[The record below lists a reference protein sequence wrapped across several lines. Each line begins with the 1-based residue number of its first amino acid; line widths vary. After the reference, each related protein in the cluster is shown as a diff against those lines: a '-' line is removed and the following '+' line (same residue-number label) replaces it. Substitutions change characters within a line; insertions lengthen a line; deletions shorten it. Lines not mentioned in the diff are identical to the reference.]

1 MISFKI
7 NGQEMQVEEGT
18 TILNAARASTIEIP
32 TFCYQ
37 DRLSILASCRMC
49 LVEVEGRPRLE
60 PACATLVAEG
70 MAVFTHSE
78 KVVTSREDMLE
89 ILLANHPLDCPVCD
103 KSGECELQDTV
114 FEYGKG
120 DSRLVDPKRVFRV
133 DDIQLNNVIT
143 FNANRCIQCQRC
155 VRVCEEVVGD
165 VALGTM
171 ERGLDSE
178 ITGVGNSLKDC
189 SHCGNCIEV
198 CPVGA
203 LMSTPYRYK
212 ARPWDLEKFETTC
225 GLCGTGCSM
234 TIETREGK
242 LARVKSQY
250 ETGINGELLC
260 AKGRFGFDFI
270 DGGQRITQ
278 PMLRKNDILTAVTW
292 SEACDFIVN
301 KTLNILANKGH
312 IKGLISPRQT
322 NETAF
327 MFQKL
332 MREVFQSSDIHA
344 SCRFSGLN
352 LQPETNDMLSK
363 LLSQTYSRQPLAE
376 ILKSDCVFLLG
387 ANICDENP
395 VSSYLVR
402 QHKRDNHN
410 HLLLATSRP
419 CALDDIATEK
429 LRLLPGNE
437 ATLLSALL
445 STQSAER
452 AISDDNNMSDFVA
465 AAKGVLA
472 QANSITL
479 LIGTEFMR
487 GRQTH
492 DCLLWIAETV
502 QCLQQQDKT
511 VFVQFLFDRPNQLGL
526 WHMGCLPDRQSHQP
540 ALQSEQPTLPS
551 YPPENVP
558 DMFYVVGADPLAN
571 CAAGDPLEQA
581 TLNSPCLIVQSAF
594 MTASAQQ
601 AMVILPAPS
610 YGEENGTY
618 TNNEARVQKV
628 RAIRPSAQGILPSTA
643 VFAQLASALGIDIG
657 PSTVKQIFSQIKQ
670 DIDGYQAL
678 SEDVIW
684 GPELN
689 DYGLPTVPPA
699 TNAALN
705 APAVKAPAVSY
716 LPLVDYTLITGD
728 NLFRSGKLTAQSK
741 NLSAIGH
748 SAYVEMNPGADYD
761 EQQDYQ
767 VTISRGNA
775 SLTVPLK
782 INRSFPK
789 KLLFIPEDQLGSP
802 MNKIITAT
810 EYPGIVEI
818 EIKVS
823 SG

>member
-1 MISFKI
+1 MIKFKI
-7 NGQEMQVEEGT
+7 NGQEVEVEEGT
-18 TILNAARASTIEIP
+18 TILNAARASAVEIP

-37 DRLSILASCRMC
+37 DRLSTLASCRMC

-60 PACATLVAEG
+60 PACATVVSED
-70 MAVFTHSE
+70 MAVLTHSE
-78 KVVTSREDMLE
+78 KVVASREDMLE

-133 DDIQLNNVIT
+133 DDIALNNVIT

-171 ERGLDSE
+171 ERGLDAE

-225 GLCGTGCSM
+225 GMCGTGCSM

-270 DGGQRITQ
+270 DGGERITQ
-278 PMLRKNDILTAVTW
+278 PMLRKNDVLTAVTW
-292 SEACDFIVN
+292 SEALDFIIN
-301 KTLNILANKGH
+301 KTLNVLGSKGH

-327 MFQKL
+327 IFQKL

-352 LQPETNDMLSK
+352 LQPETTDILK
-363 LLSQTYSRQPLAE
+363 ALLSQTYSRQPLGD
-376 ILKSDCVFLLG
+376 ILQSDCILLLG
-387 ANICDENP
+387 TNICDENP
-395 VSSYLVR
+395 VSSYLIR

-410 HLLLATSRP
+410 HLLLASSRP
-419 CALDDIATEK
+419 CGLDDIATAK

-437 ATLLSALL
+437 AALLSALVSKL
-445 STQSAER
+445 DVSEDQQQ
-452 AISDDNNMSDFVA
+452 SDFVSA
-465 AAKGVLA
+465 SKTVLEK
-472 QANSITL
+472 ANSVTL

-487 GRQTH
+487 GQQAK
-492 DCLLWIAETV
+492 DCFLWIIETV
-502 QCLQQQDKT
+502 ERLQQQGKQ
-511 VFVQFLFDRPNQLGL
+511 VFMQFLFDRPNQLGL
-526 WHMGCLPDRQSHQP
+526 WHMGCLPD
-540 ALQSEQPTLPS
+540 LQSYDQES
-551 YPPENVP
+551 IP
-558 DMFYVVGADPLAN
+558 DIFYVVAADPIAN
-571 CAAGDPLEQA
+571 CAAGDQLEQA
-581 TLNSPCLIVQSAF
+581 ALNSPCLIVQTAF

-601 AMVILPAPS
+601 AMVILPTPS
-610 YGEENGTY
+610 YGEEDGTY

-628 RAIRPSAQGILPSTA
+628 SAIRSPAENILPST
-643 VFAQLASALGIDIG
+643 VIFTQLASALGLDII
-657 PSTVKQIFSQIKQ
+657 PNTAAQILGQIKQ
-670 DIDGYQAL
+670 EIDGYQAL
-678 SEDVIW
+678 KEDFIF
-684 GPELN
+684 GPKLN
-689 DYGLPTVPPA
+689 DYGLTTSPPA
-699 TNAALN
+699 VT
-705 APAVKAPAVSY
+705 APAITEPEVKAPSVNYFA
-716 LPLVDYTLITGD
+716 LENYTLITGD
-728 NLFRSGKLTAQSK
+728 SLFRSGKLTAQSQ
-741 NLSAIGH
+741 NLSGLGH
-748 SAYVEMNPGADYD
+748 DAYVEMNPGADYD
-761 EQQDYQ
+761 EQLEYE
-767 VTISRGNA
+767 VTITRGNNSITA
-775 SLTVPLK
+775 PLK
-782 INRSFPK
+782 INRVFPD
-789 KLLFIPEDQLGSP
+789 KLLFIPEGQLSSP
-802 MNKIITAT
+802 ANKIITTA
-810 EYPGIVEI
+810 EYPCVVGVK
-818 EIKVS
+818 IKVR
-823 SG
+823 GA

>member
-1 MISFKI
+1 MIKFKI
-7 NGQEMQVEEGT
+7 NGQEIEVEEGT
-18 TILNAARASTIEIP
+18 TILNAARASTVEIP

-49 LVEVEGRPRLE
+49 LIEIEGRPKLE
-60 PACATLVAEG
+60 PACATVVSEG
-70 MAVFTHSE
+70 MAVLTHSQ

-120 DSRLVDPKRVFRV
+120 DSRLADPKRVFRI
-133 DDIQLNNVIT
+133 DDIELNNVIT

-212 ARPWDLEKFETTC
+212 ARPWDLEKVETTC
-225 GLCGTGCSM
+225 GMCGTGCSM

-270 DGGQRITQ
+270 DGGERITQ
-278 PMLRKNDILTAVTW
+278 PMLRKNDVMTPVSW
-292 SEACDFIVN
+292 SEALDFIIN
-301 KTLNILANKGH
+301 KTLNILSNNGH

-332 MREVFQSSDIHA
+332 MRKVFQSSDIHA

-352 LQPETNDMLSK
+352 QQPETNDILNN
-363 LLSQTYSRQPLAE
+363 LLTQTYSRQPLAE
-376 ILKSDCVFLLG
+376 ILKSDCVFILG
-387 ANICDENP
+387 GNICDENP

-402 QHKRDNHN
+402 QYKRDNHN
-410 HLLLATSRP
+410 HLLLASSRP
-419 CALDDIATEK
+419 CALDYIATEK

-437 ATLLSALL
+437 ATLLAALTSDL
-445 STQSAER
+445 AV
-452 AISDDNNMSDFVA
+452 SDDREMADFVSVG
-465 AAKGVLA
+465 KIILE

-487 GRQTH
+487 GKQTKG
-492 DCLLWIAETV
+492 CLLWIEKTT
-502 QCLQQQDKT
+502 QRLQQQGKA

-526 WHMGCLPDRQSHQP
+526 WHMGCQPDLHNDQSG
-540 ALQSEQPTLPS
+540 LQKYHPD
-551 YPPENVP
+551 NVP
-558 DMFYVVGADPLAN
+558 DMFYVVGTDPLAN
-571 CAAGDPLEQA
+571 CSADDPLEKTA
-581 TLNSPCLIVQSAF
+581 LNTPCLIVQTAF
-594 MTASAQQ
+594 MNASAQQ
-601 AMVILPAPS
+601 ATVILPAPS
-610 YGEENGTY
+610 YGEDNGTY

-628 RAIRPSAQGILPSTA
+628 RAIRPPAADILPSAT
-643 VFAQLASALGIDIG
+643 VFAQIANSLGVDIG
-657 PSTVKQIFSQIKQ
+657 SSKVKQIFSQIKQ
-670 DIDGYQAL
+670 EIDGYQAL
-678 SEDVIW
+678 KEDFIF

-689 DYGLPTVPPA
+689 DYGLTATPPTIKASAVTTPVVKALADTAPTVD
-699 TNAALN
+699 
-705 APAVKAPAVSY
+705 Y
-716 LPLVDYTLITGD
+716 LDLENYTLITGD
-728 NLFRSGKLTAQSK
+728 SLFRSGKLTAQSK
-741 NLSAIGH
+741 NLSGLGH
-748 SAYVEMNPGADYD
+748 NTYVEMNPGADYD

-767 VTISRGNA
+767 VTITRGNV
-775 SLTVPLK
+775 SLTAPLK
-782 INRSFPK
+782 INRAFPD
-789 KLLFIPEDQLGSP
+789 KLLFIPEEQLCSP
-802 MNKIITAT
+802 ANKIITTA
-810 EYPGIVEI
+810 EYPCVVEV

-823 SG
+823 NEANED

>member
-1 MISFKI
+1 MIKFKI
-7 NGQEMQVEEGT
+7 NGQEIEVEEGT
-18 TILNAARASTIEIP
+18 TILNAARASTVEIP

-49 LVEVEGRPRLE
+49 LIEIEGRPKLE
-60 PACATLVAEG
+60 PACATVVSEG
-70 MAVFTHSE
+70 MAVLTHSQ
-78 KVVTSREDMLE
+78 KVVSSREDMLE

-120 DSRLVDPKRVFRV
+120 DSRLADPKRVFRI
-133 DDIQLNNVIT
+133 DDIELNNVIT

-212 ARPWDLEKFETTC
+212 ARPWDLEKVETTC
-225 GLCGTGCSM
+225 GMCGTGCSM

-270 DGGQRITQ
+270 DGGERITQ
-278 PMLRKNDILTAVTW
+278 PMLRKNDVMTPVSW
-292 SEACDFIVN
+292 SEALDFIIN
-301 KTLNILANKGH
+301 KTLNILSNNGH

-332 MREVFQSSDIHA
+332 MRKVFQSSDIHA

-352 LQPETNDMLSK
+352 LQPETNDILNN
-363 LLSQTYSRQPLAE
+363 LLTQTYSRQPLAE
-376 ILKSDCVFLLG
+376 ILKSDCVFILG
-387 ANICDENP
+387 GNICDENP

-410 HLLLATSRP
+410 HLLLASSRP
-419 CALDDIATEK
+419 SALDDIATEK

-437 ATLLSALL
+437 ARLLAVL
-445 STQSAER
+445 
-452 AISDDNNMSDFVA
+452 ISDLAVSDDREMADFVSA
-465 AAKGVLA
+465 GKVILE

-487 GRQTH
+487 GKQAK
-492 DCLLWIAETV
+492 DCLLWIEKTT
-502 QCLQQQDKT
+502 QRLQQQGKA

-526 WHMGCLPDRQSHQP
+526 WHMGCQPDLHNDQSG
-540 ALQSEQPTLPS
+540 LQKYHPD
-551 YPPENVP
+551 NVP
-558 DMFYVVGADPLAN
+558 DMFYVVGTDPLAN
-571 CAAGDPLEQA
+571 CSADDPLEKTA
-581 TLNSPCLIVQSAF
+581 LNTPCLIVQTAF
-594 MTASAQQ
+594 MNASAQQ
-601 AMVILPAPS
+601 ATVILPAPS
-610 YGEENGTY
+610 YGEDNGTY

-628 RAIRPSAQGILPSTA
+628 RAIRPPAADILPSAT
-643 VFAQLASALGIDIG
+643 VFAQIANSLGVDIG
-657 PSTVKQIFSQIKQ
+657 SSKVKQIFSQIKQ
-670 DIDGYQAL
+670 EIDGYQSL
-678 SEDVIW
+678 KEDFIF

-689 DYGLPTVPPA
+689 DYGLTTLPPAMNSALTVPA
-699 TNAALN
+699 VT
-705 APAVKAPAVSY
+705 APKVKVPQVDY
-716 LPLVDYTLITGD
+716 LASASYTLITGD
-728 NLFRSGKLTAQSK
+728 SLFRSGKLTAQSK
-741 NLSAIGH
+741 NLSGLGH
-748 SAYVEMNPGADYD
+748 DAYVEMDPGADYD
-761 EQQDYQ
+761 EQQDYE
-767 VTISRGNA
+767 VTITRGNTSHTA
-775 SLTVPLK
+775 PLK
-782 INRSFPK
+782 INRAFPD
-789 KLLFIPEDQLGSP
+789 KLLFIPEEQLCSP
-802 MNKIITAT
+802 ANKIITAA
-810 EYPGIVEI
+810 EYPCVVEV

-823 SG
+823 NEANED

>member
-1 MISFKI
+1 MIMFTI
-7 NGQEMQVEEGT
+7 NGQEMEVEEGT

-49 LVEVEGRPRLE
+49 LIEIEGRPKLE
-60 PACATLVAEG
+60 PACATVVSEG
-70 MAVFTHSE
+70 MAVLTHSE
-78 KVVTSREDMLE
+78 KVVASREDMLE

-120 DSRLVDPKRVFRV
+120 DSRLADPKRVFRI

-225 GLCGTGCSM
+225 GMCGTGCSM

-278 PMLRKNDILTAVTW
+278 PMLRKNDVMTAVSWT
-292 SEACDFIVN
+292 EALDFIIN
-301 KTLNILANKGH
+301 QTLDILGNKGH

-352 LQPETNDMLSK
+352 LQPETNDILSK
-363 LLSQTYSRQPLAE
+363 LLTQTYSRQPLVE

-387 ANICDENP
+387 GNICDENP

-402 QHKRDNHN
+402 QHKRDNHY
-410 HLLLATSRP
+410 HLLLASSRP

-437 ATLLSALL
+437 ATLLAALTSDL
-445 STQSAER
+445 
-452 AISDDNNMSDFVA
+452 AISDDREMSDFVSA
-465 AAKGVLA
+465 GKVILE

-487 GRQTH
+487 GKQAK
-492 DCLLWIAETV
+492 DCLLWIEKTT
-502 QCLQQQDKT
+502 QHLQQQGKQ

-526 WHMGCLPDRQSHQP
+526 WHMGCLPDLHNDQSS
-540 ALQSEQPTLPS
+540 LQK
-551 YPPENVP
+551 YHPESVP

-571 CAAGDPLEQA
+571 CSAGDPLEQA
-581 TLNSPCLIVQSAF
+581 ALKTPCLIVQSAF
-594 MTASAQQ
+594 MTASAQL

-628 RAIRPSAQGILPSTA
+628 RAIRPPAQDILPSTA
-643 VFAQLASALGIDIG
+643 VFAHIASALGIDIG

-678 SEDVIW
+678 KEDFIF

-689 DYGLPTVPPA
+689 DYGLTTVPLA
-699 TNAALN
+699 MNAALTI
-705 APAVKAPAVSY
+705 PAVTDPEVKNPVIKPPAVDSF
-716 LPLVDYTLITGD
+716 PSAGYTLLTGD
-728 NLFRSGKLTAQSK
+728 SLFRSGKLTAQSK
-741 NLSAIGH
+741 NLSGLGH
-748 SAYVEMNPGADYD
+748 DAYVEMNPGADYD

-767 VTISRGNA
+767 ITITRGNA
-775 SLTVPLK
+775 TITAPLK
-782 INRSFPK
+782 INRSFPE
-789 KLLFIPEDQLGSP
+789 KLLFMPEAQLSSP
-802 MNKIITAT
+802 ANKIITTA
-810 EYPGIVEI
+810 EYPCIVEV